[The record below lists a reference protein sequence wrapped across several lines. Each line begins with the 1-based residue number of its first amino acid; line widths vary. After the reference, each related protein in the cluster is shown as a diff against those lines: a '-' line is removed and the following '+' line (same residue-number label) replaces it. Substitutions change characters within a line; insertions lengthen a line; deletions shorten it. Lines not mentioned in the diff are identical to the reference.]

1 VSTIVVVG
9 SGVAGLTAA
18 LEADARGHR
27 VVLLT
32 KASLADGSTARAQGG
47 VAVALD
53 AADVDRHVADTLA
66 AGAGLVDEAA
76 ARAVCGDGPDALTAL
91 LARGAT
97 FDRTPAGALSRGLE
111 AAHSVERIVHAG
123 GDATGAEI
131 VRALVG
137 VLRAGTV
144 VVREDAFALDVV
156 VEHGRATGVRLLDGE
171 VVPAEAVVLAT
182 GGSGQLLGRTTNPS
196 VATGDGVAMAL
207 RAGAQVADLEMV
219 QLHPTVLPDGFL
231 VSEAVRGAG
240 AVLRDAS
247 GRRFLLDVD
256 ARGELAPRDVVAR
269 AVARRAHEQGR
280 PVVLDATG
288 LGADVLASRFP
299 TIDAHVRSLGL
310 DWSREPVPVTP
321 AAHYAMGG
329 VVADVH
335 GRTSLPGL
343 LALGECACT
352 GLHGA
357 NRLASNSLLEGAVQ
371 GRAVVRAVEA
381 GAHALSPRPG
391 WGDPEPVAVDGGTDA
406 FSRAELQSLLWDVL
420 GVERTEAALARA
432 AVRLAAWAP
441 PAPTDP
447 KSAEDANLL
456 VLGRATV
463 EAARRRTES
472 RGAHQR
478 ADHPRTDPAQ
488 AQHRVLRREGA

>member
-1 VSTIVVVG
+1 MSTVVVVG

-27 VVLLT
+27 VTLLT

-53 AADVDRHVADTLA
+53 EPDVRRHVDDTVA
-66 AGAGLVDEAA
+66 AGAGLVDPAA
-76 ARAVCGDGPDALTAL
+76 AHAVCGGGPDALAAL
-91 LARGAT
+91 VGRGAG
-97 FDRTPAGALSRGLE
+97 FDRTPDGSLARGLE

-131 VRALVG
+131 ARALVAAA
-137 VLRAGTV
+137 RASTV

-171 VVPAEAVVLAT
+171 VVAAEAVVLAT

-196 VATGDGVAMAL
+196 VATGDGVAMGL
-207 RAGAQVADLEMV
+207 RAGAHVADLELV

-247 GRRFLLDVD
+247 GHRFLLDVD
-256 ARGELAPRDVVAR
+256 PRGELAPRDVVAR

-280 PVVLDATG
+280 PVVLDATA
-288 LGADVLASRFP
+288 LGAEQLATRFP
-299 TIDAHVRSLGL
+299 TIDAHLRDLGL

-321 AAHYAMGG
+321 AAHYTMGG
-329 VVADVH
+329 VVAGVD

-343 LALGECACT
+343 LAVGECACT

-371 GRAVVRAVEA
+371 GRAVVRAIEDGPRVLA
-381 GAHALSPRPG
+381 PRPG
-391 WGDPEPVAVDGGTDA
+391 WGAPEPVTVDGGTDA
-406 FSRAELQSLLWDVL
+406 FTRAELQSVMWDVL
-420 GVERTEAALARA
+420 GVERTEPALARA
-432 AVRLAAWAP
+432 AARLAAWAP

-456 VLGRATV
+456 VLARATV

-478 ADHPRTDPAQ
+478 ADHPRTDPSQ
-488 AQHRVLRREGA
+488 ALHRVLHREGA

>member
-1 VSTIVVVG
+1 MSTIAVVG

-53 AADVDRHVADTLA
+53 AADVPRHVDDTLA
-66 AGAGLVDEAA
+66 AGAGLVDAEAA
-76 ARAVCGDGPDALTAL
+76 LAVCGAGPDALADL
-91 LARGAT
+91 LARGAA
-97 FDRTPAGALSRGLE
+97 FDRAPDGALARGLE
-111 AAHSVERIVHAG
+111 AAHSASRIVHAG
-123 GDATGAEI
+123 GDATGAEV
-131 VRALVG
+131 VRALVAA
-137 VLRAGTV
+137 LRATAV

-171 VVPAEAVVLAT
+171 VVPADAVVLAT

-207 RAGAQVADLEMV
+207 RAGADVADLELV

-247 GRRFLLDVD
+247 GHRFLLDVD
-256 ARGELAPRDVVAR
+256 PRGELAPRDVVAR

-280 PVVLDATG
+280 PVVLDATA
-288 LGADVLASRFP
+288 LGADQLAARFP

-329 VVADVH
+329 VVADVA

-343 LALGECACT
+343 HAVGECACT

-357 NRLASNSLLEGAVQ
+357 NRLASNSLLEGMVQ
-371 GRAVVRAVEA
+371 GRAVVRAVEDGPRPLA
-381 GAHALSPRPG
+381 PRPG
-391 WGDPEPVAVDGGTDA
+391 WSPSEPIVVTGGTDTFA
-406 FSRAELQSLLWDVL
+406 RAELQSLMWDAL
-420 GVERTEAALARA
+420 GVARTEDALAHA
-432 AVRLAAWAP
+432 ATRLATWVP

-456 VLGRATV
+456 VLARATV
-463 EAARRRTES
+463 AAARRRTES

-488 AQHRVLRREGA
+488 ARHRVLRREGA